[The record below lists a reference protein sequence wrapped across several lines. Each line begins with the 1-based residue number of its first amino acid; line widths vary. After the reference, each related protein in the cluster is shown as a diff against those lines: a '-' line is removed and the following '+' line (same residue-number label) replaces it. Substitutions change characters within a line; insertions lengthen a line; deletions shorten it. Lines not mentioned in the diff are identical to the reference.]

1 MVCAPNRT
9 TLHDRTAGEET
20 SELHIE
26 LLNLLRLL
34 SCCCDPLGPGW
45 PFHDPGAV
53 VRAIRVKLH
62 VIGEKARAHRR
73 IHGVGRR
80 ECAEEVR
87 TSVGRQTI
95 APDRDHTL
103 IPVRGCRA
111 MLSG

>member
-9 TLHDRTAGEET
+9 ALHDRTAGEET

-26 LLNLLRLL
+26 LLDLLRLL
-34 SCCCDPLGPGW
+34 SCCCDPLGHGW
-45 PFHDPGAV
+45 PRHDAGAV

-62 VIGEKARAHRR
+62 VVGEKARAHRR
-73 IHGVGRR
+73 IHGISGR
-80 ECAEEVR
+80 ECAEEIR

-103 IPVRGCRA
+103 DIALRA
-111 MLSG
+111 GPDLE